1 MEGGTM
7 KKTSTMIIAVMI
19 VALCASAG
27 FTRGDDEVIKRF
39 DDVKSIRISTV
50 SGDCIVQTHNSDEV
64 IVELYKDVYPE
75 DAMKF
80 RMKESKGRLT
90 INEEWHGRSTSGE
103 VRWTLTV
110 PAGIDIE
117 FSSASGDFEIAGVS
131 GDVEVST
138 ASGDIAAED
147 MDGEIDASTA
157 SGDVRLIDVRGEKD
171 ISTASGDIYI
181 ENVTEELE
189 LSTASGDIE
198 AVNIEGDIELST
210 ASGDIE
216 VSDSKGTFSLSTAS
230 GTVKAYDIIIEGNSN
245 FSTASG
251 SVKVSLAE
259 SSEYDMDLS
268 TASGNVSLDYNGNEV
283 IGYFEFEARKRGGRI
298 VSPFDFDDEE
308 EYRRHG
314 DTWVR
319 KWFSKKGDDPTV
331 ILSTASGT
339 VTLKK

>member
-1 MEGGTM
+1 M
-7 KKTSTMIIAVMI
+7 KKTSTMIIAMLI

-39 DDVKSIRISTV
+39 DDVKRIRISTV
-50 SGDCIVQTHNSDEV
+50 SGDCLVKTHKSNEV
-64 IVELYKDVYPE
+64 IVELYRDVYPE
-75 DAMKF
+75 DAMDY
-80 RMKESKGRLT
+80 RIKESGGKL
-90 INEEWHGRSTSGE
+90 IIKEEWHGRSSSGE
-103 VRWTLTV
+103 VKWTLTV
-110 PAGIDIE
+110 PADIDIE
-117 FSSASGDFEIAGVS
+117 FSTASGDFEISGVS

-138 ASGDIAAED
+138 ASGDISAED
-147 MDGEIDASTA
+147 MDGELDVSTA
-157 SGDVRLIDVRGEKD
+157 SGEVRLIDVRGEKEV
-171 ISTASGDIYI
+171 STASGDIYI
-181 ENVTEELE
+181 ENVTEEVE

-198 AVNIEGDIELST
+198 AVNVEGDIELST

-216 VSDSKGTFSLSTAS
+216 VSDSKGIFSLSTAS
-230 GTVKAYDIIIEGNSN
+230 GTVKAYDIIIDGNSR

-251 SVKVSLAE
+251 SVKVRLSE
-259 SSEYDMDLS
+259 TSEYDMDLS

-283 IGYFEFEARKRGGRI
+283 IGYFEFKARKRRGRI

-314 DTWVR
+314 DDWVR
-319 KWFSKKGDDPTV
+319 KWFSKKGDDPSV